1 MFQYFNNTN
10 NRKERNSNSDLIS
23 IRDEYTNM
31 KTTMS
36 SNMFNNVS
44 INELFKSSQK
54 KIQSYE
60 KLNNSEKKF
69 NETNTNNQSKIK
81 KIIEEKIIKNLNK
94 KRQEEKNKSNNRKMQ
109 IQTELMWQRET
120 FFKTYL
126 DKIPNISFIQKN
138 DKKKKSETIKESK
151 IIYYNSSMENFYK
164 SKNMNKYPSK
174 MRKKCLSTLTST
186 NKIHFI
192 NSLLRLYKNKNKD
205 KDKDKFNLKIK
216 IKKSIEKADKTEK
229 ENNNILKGFNFSSG
243 SKSALKILFEKAPLK
258 LKTSIPI
265 KETEKILNPITNSYG
280 NLLDHLSDKVA
291 FMKDSMDMIYPK
303 ISQAKYMIKGPKK
316 DYESMSQNQSL
327 INDYN
332 FERIRDLNIIYKIK
346 KRKINQTLY
355 SKYPLHSRNKYFR
368 EKLLPIKKYSLN
380 REMTNL

>member
-54 KIQSYE
+54 KIQNYE

-205 KDKDKFNLKIK
+205 KDKFNLKIK
-216 IKKSIEKADKTEK
+216 IKKSIEKADKTEE

>member
-54 KIQSYE
+54 KIQNYE

>member
-109 IQTELMWQRET
+109 TKMELMWQRET

-192 NSLLRLYKNKNKD
+192 NSLLRLYKNK
-205 KDKDKFNLKIK
+205 DKDKFNLKIK
-216 IKKSIEKADKTEK
+216 IKKSIEKADKTEE